1 METEIATKR
10 NYRTKDEPETPSH
23 PGGVNEARKEH
34 IHDRAKNST
43 HHRDRREMHPP
54 SSRRDDRNEDT
65 KQRSDKNTDR
75 DGDRDRNRRDNGH
88 SHSQRKRSRS
98 RSRSNEKLIDKESDR
113 SRSGNSHRGGDSDR
127 NYHSNSESKSIR
139 RNSEDHK
146 NSRIDSRR
154 SDNSRSES
162 SSTNR
167 DSDNRKQSVNRNHE
181 NNSGDRRSRGRDESS
196 VRTDHSSSSAR
207 SSRPLS
213 TVSQTPTRSGIGID
227 ENEWEQPERLCTSSN
242 LRGIASGTPLLGGLT
257 PMTDRE
263 TGLRSF
269 PGDTPLSMSGRGGL
283 IRPSARAENGS
294 KGRPAD
300 EWDKATPL
308 RGGHVSAESTE
319 EETPAIPSTDDDEEK
334 LPSSTPRTALSR
346 RAMQRA
352 GFLVQDTPMLGEG
365 DNGDGAIANKKNGRK
380 SKYYDPDEEDDEFDR
395 DFYLSEEGPTFDS
408 NSDNSGSFL
417 GSAAK
422 FKQREDQMAKSRAKG
437 EGKMAGMSAKKS
449 QLHVDQAAWEDN
461 RMLQS
466 G

>member
-1 METEIATKR
+1 METEITTKR

-23 PGGVNEARKEH
+23 PGGVNEARREH

-43 HHRDRREMHPP
+43 HHRDRGEMHPP
-54 SSRRDDRNEDT
+54 SSRRRDDRLEDT
-65 KQRSDKNTDR
+65 KQRNEKNF
-75 DGDRDRNRRDNGH
+75 DRDRDRSRKENGH
-88 SHSQRKRSRS
+88 SSQRKRSRS
-98 RSRSNEKLIDKESDR
+98 RSNEKMTDNDSDR
-113 SRSGNSHRGGDSDR
+113 RSRNSHRGSDSDKD
-127 NYHSNSESKSIR
+127 YHSNSETRSVR
-139 RNSEDHK
+139 RNSDD
-146 NSRIDSRR
+146 NGSSRMDNRR
-154 SDNSRSES
+154 SDSNRSES

-167 DSDNRKQSVNRNHE
+167 DSDNRKQSASRNHE
-181 NNSGDRRSRGRDESS
+181 NNSGDRRSRGRDETS

-207 SSRPLS
+207 PSRSLS

-263 TGLRSF
+263 TGLRSY

-283 IRPSARAENGS
+283 IRPSARAENGQ

-308 RGGHVSAESTE
+308 RGGSISAESTS
-319 EETPAIPSTDDDEEK
+319 EETPVITSTDDDEEK

-365 DNGDGAIANKKNGRK
+365 DNGDGAIANKKNGRR

-408 NSDNSGSFL
+408 SSDNSGSFL